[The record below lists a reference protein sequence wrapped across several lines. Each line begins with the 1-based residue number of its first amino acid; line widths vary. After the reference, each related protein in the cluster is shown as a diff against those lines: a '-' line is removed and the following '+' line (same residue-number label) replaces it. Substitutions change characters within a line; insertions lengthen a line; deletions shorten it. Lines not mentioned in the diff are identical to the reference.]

1 VERPV
6 SRPPHPDGRVR
17 AAAVALFAVKGFHGT
32 GIREL
37 ADAAGLSSAT
47 LYHYI
52 GTKEDLLV
60 DIMQTSLDRLLTAA
74 GQVLTESPSP
84 VAAMNGLVQTH
95 VVAHALRQA
104 ETVVVDTELRALSPE
119 RRRPIVALR
128 DEYEDLWESVIE
140 KGQAS
145 GSFQVPDASVARLA
159 LLQMCSGVANWYASG
174 GRHTLAEIAEMHA
187 RLCLAMLGAGPE
199 PGLPAAGH
207 YIRLVAGV
215 WGDDTT
221 PA

>member
-84 VAAMNGLVQTH
+84 VAAMSGLVQTH

-145 GSFQVPDASVARLA
+145 GTFQVPDPSVARLA

>member
-84 VAAMNGLVQTH
+84 VAAMSGLVQTH